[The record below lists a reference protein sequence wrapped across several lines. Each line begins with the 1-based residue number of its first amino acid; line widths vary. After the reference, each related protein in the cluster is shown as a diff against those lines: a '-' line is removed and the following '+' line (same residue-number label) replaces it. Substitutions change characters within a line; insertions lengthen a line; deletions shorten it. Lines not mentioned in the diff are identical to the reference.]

1 MRLEKIID
9 RYRKQ
14 KGQSVMG
21 NLETQTILGTRHR
34 AKEKKPAKKKKKK
47 KNPLNTGNQKM
58 TNTDPTKENPRSSRS
73 LGSSRLL

>member
-47 KNPLNTGNQKM
+47 K
-58 TNTDPTKENPRSSRS
+58 PTKKKKKKTHSTQETKK
-73 LGSSRLL
+73 

>member
-34 AKEKKPAKKKKKK
+34 AKEKKTSK
-47 KNPLNTGNQKM
+47 NTGNQKM
-58 TNTDPTKENPRSSRS
+58 TNTDPTKENPQELTQFR
-73 LGSSRLL
+73 

>member
-34 AKEKKPAKKKKKK
+34 AKEKKTSKKKKKK
-47 KNPLNTGNQKM
+47 KK
-58 TNTDPTKENPRSSRS
+58 PTQHRKPKNDQHGPHQRKPQELTQFR
-73 LGSSRLL
+73 